1 MAEWPLMR
9 GNLAAQDVDALV
21 SYLRQDG
28 EARLTQGSEV
38 RAFEREW
45 SAWLGAE
52 HSVFV
57 NSGSSA
63 NLLTMAALRH
73 LRGPGEV
80 VVPTLTWSSDIASV
94 LHAGLRPVFVDI
106 DPRSLGMDTRAVLD
120 RLGPRTRAVFLTH
133 VLGFCGLDRALLEGL
148 ERAGVPLVANDRVDL
163 AALAGC
169 DMVHVG
175 QEDLPHD
182 LVSRIAPAVDVGV
195 STHDLPQLERALAA
209 RPRYVAY
216 GPVFATTTKKDPD
229 PVVGLEGLR
238 QAAELARRARIPLVA
253 IGGITLERA
262 PEVGR
267 VTPLAAVIGDVFSGG
282 ASDASITARAR
293 AIGVA
298 LAGSPRMVEAVS

>member
-1 MAEWPLMR
+1 MR
-9 GNLAAQDVDALV
+9 GLYAILDVTFARAKQVDELTLA
-21 SYLRQDG
+21 
-28 EARLTQGSEV
+28 
-38 RAFEREW
+38 
-45 SAWLGAE
+45 
-52 HSVFV
+52 
-57 NSGSSA
+57 
-63 NLLTMAALRH
+63 
-73 LRGPGEV
+73 
-80 VVPTLTWSSDIASV
+80 
-94 LHAGLRPVFVDI
+94 
-106 DPRSLGMDTRAVLD
+106 
-120 RLGPRTRAVFLTH
+120 
-133 VLGFCGLDRALLEGL
+133 RALLAAGPCALQLRAKDLSAREVL
-148 ERAGVPLVANDRVDL
+148 ELLRRLRPLCQRAGVPLVANDRVDL